1 VRGSCLAILDH
12 LILRRRTFYEPTN
25 TYFFDEMKILF
36 AVFLL
41 LLPTAVCMPQTQTRS
56 SIYHSGWID
65 FNKNGRKD
73 IYEDASAP
81 LEKRIDDLLSQMTL
95 EEKTNQ
101 LATLY
106 GFGRVLK
113 DELPT
118 AEWKTKIWKD
128 GIANIDEH
136 LNGLAYNPQ
145 AKTQYSYPYSKHAEA
160 INTVQRWFIEETRLG
175 VPVDFTNEGLH
186 GLCHDRATPF
196 PGQINTGSA
205 WDKDLLRRIGHIT
218 GREAKALGYTNIYS
232 PILDI
237 ARDPRWG
244 RTVETYGEDPYL
256 VAALGKEMVK
266 GLQAEGVVSTLKHY
280 AVYSAPKGGRDGN
293 ARTDP
298 HITFREMQE
307 LYLAPFRVA
316 IRDAGALGVM
326 SSYND
331 YDGVPVSASPYFLT
345 EILRGQWGF
354 RGYVVSD
361 SRAVEF
367 VYEKHHVAPDYKDA
381 VRQVVEAGLNVR
393 TNFTSPAEYILPLR
407 ELVRDGSLSV
417 KTLDARVR
425 DVLRVKFWLG
435 LFDNPYV
442 DPKRADKSVRTKDAL
457 EISLRASRESLVLLK
472 NANDT
477 LPLDKNR
484 IKSIFVTGP
493 NATEVNHSISRY
505 GPSNINVVSVLD
517 GIKQFVEP
525 GVEVKYAKGCH
536 MIDARFP
543 ESEILPEPP
552 NADEQQMIAEAATMA
567 KSADV
572 AIVVLGEDNNLV
584 GEGYSR
590 TSLDLPGHQ
599 LDLLKAIQAT
609 GKPVVLVL
617 INGRPLTINW
627 ADRHVPAII
636 ESWFSGEFGGQA
648 IAESLFGAYNPG
660 GKLPITFP
668 KTVGQIPFNF
678 PFKPGSQANEPAKGF
693 GGNGKSQIQGALYPF
708 GFGLSYTTFEY
719 SNLHVTPE
727 KQRPAGNVYVSVD
740 VRNTG
745 RRAGDEVVQL
755 YVSDKVS
762 SVTIYEKQLRGFER
776 TNLQPGEMKTVTFT
790 LQPDDLMLLDRNMNW
805 TVEPGEFEVMIGNSS
820 EDIRLKQT
828 FEIIR

>member
-1 VRGSCLAILDH
+1 MRSLLSLC
-12 LILRRRTFYEPTN
+12 LILLQS
-25 TYFFDEMKILF
+25 MS
-36 AVFLL
+36 AV
-41 LLPTAVCMPQTQTRS
+41 PQIPKRLN
-56 SIYHSGWID
+56 IYYSGWID

-73 IYEDASAP
+73 VYEDPAAP
-81 LEKRIDDLLSQMTL
+81 IEKRLEDLLSQMTI
-95 EEKTNQ
+95 EEKTCQ

-128 GIANIDEH
+128 GIGNIDEH
-136 LNGLAYNPQ
+136 LNAVAYHPETR
-145 AKTQYSYPYSKHAEA
+145 TQYSYPYSKHAEA

-175 VPVDFTNEGLH
+175 IPVDFTNEGLH
-186 GLCHDRATPF
+186 GLTHDRATAF

-205 WDKDLLRRIGHIT
+205 WDKDLIRRIGHIV

-256 VAALGKEMVK
+256 VSALGKEMVK
-266 GLQAEGVVSTLKHY
+266 ALQEEGVASTVKHF

-298 HITFREMQE
+298 HITFREMQQ
-307 LYLAPFRVA
+307 LYLAPFRAA

-331 YDGVPVSASPYFLT
+331 YDGVPVTASHYFLT
-345 EILRGQWGF
+345 NILREQWGF

-361 SRAVEF
+361 SRAVKF
-367 VYEKHHVAPDYKDA
+367 VYEKHRLAKDYKEA
-381 VRQVVEAGLNVR
+381 VRQVVEAGLNIR
-393 TNFTSPAEYILPLR
+393 TDFTPPDDFILPLR
-407 ELVRDGSLSV
+407 ELVKQGRLSMQ
-417 KTLDARVR
+417 TLDARVR

-442 DPKRADKSVRTKDAL
+442 EAKKADKTVRTEDAL
-457 EISLRASRESLVLLK
+457 QTSLRASRESLVLLK
-472 NANDT
+472 NADNT
-477 LPLDKNR
+477 LPLDKNK
-484 IKSIFVTGP
+484 IKSILVTGP

-505 GPSNINVVSVLD
+505 GPSNINVISVLD
-517 GIKQFVEP
+517 GIKKFVP
-525 GVEVKYAKGCH
+525 PSIEVKYAKGCNLV
-536 MIDARFP
+536 DQRFP

-552 NADEQQMIAEAATMA
+552 SAGEQKMIDEAVAMA
-567 KSADV
+567 KTVDV
-572 AIVVLGEDNNLV
+572 AVVVLGEDNETV
-584 GEGYSR
+584 GESRSR

-609 GKPVVLVL
+609 GKPTVLVL

-627 ADRHVPAII
+627 ANRYVPAIL
-636 ESWFSGEFGGQA
+636 EAWFPGEFGGQA
-648 IAESLFGAYNPG
+648 VAEVLFGAYNPG

-668 KTVGQIPFNF
+668 KSVGQIPFNF
-678 PFKPGSQANEPAKGF
+678 PYKPASQADEPKKGF
-693 GGNGKSQIQGALYPF
+693 NGEGKAQVQGALYPF
-708 GFGLSYTTFEY
+708 GHGLSYTTFEY
-719 SNLHVTPE
+719 SNLKVFPE
-727 KQRPAGNVYVSVD
+727 KQRPAGTISVSVD

-745 RRAGDEVVQL
+745 RRDGDEVVQL
-755 YVSDKVS
+755 YLSDKVS
-762 SVTIYEKQLRGFER
+762 SVTVYEKQLRGFER
-776 TNLQPGEMKTVTFT
+776 VRLNSGESRTVTFT
-790 LQPDDLMLLDRNMNW
+790 LQPDDLALLDRHMNW
-805 TVEPGEFEVMIGNSS
+805 VVEPGEFEVMLGSSS
-820 EDIRLKQT
+820 EDIRQRKT
-828 FEIIR
+828 IEIIE

>member
-1 VRGSCLAILDH
+1 MAKILLTVC
-12 LILRRRTFYEPTN
+12 LILLQATVS
-25 TYFFDEMKILF
+25 I
-36 AVFLL
+36 
-41 LLPTAVCMPQTQTRS
+41 PQTRTNG
-56 SIYHSGWID
+56 IYHSGWID
-65 FNKNGRKD
+65 FNKNGRED
-73 IYEDASAP
+73 VYENPAAP
-81 LEKRIDDLLSQMTL
+81 IEKRVEDLLAQMKL

-118 AEWKTKIWKD
+118 PEWKTKIWKD

-136 LNGLAYNPQ
+136 LNGVAYHPETR
-145 AKTQYSYPYSKHAEA
+145 TQYSYPYSKHADA

-175 VPVDFTNEGLH
+175 IPVDFTNEGLH
-186 GLCHDRATPF
+186 GLCHDRATAF

-205 WDKDLLRRIGHIT
+205 WDKDLIHHIGVIV
-218 GREAKALGYTNIYS
+218 GREARALGYTNIYS

-256 VAALGKEMVK
+256 VGALGREMVK
-266 GLQAEGVVSTLKHY
+266 GLQEQNVVSTLKHY
-280 AVYSAPKGGRDGN
+280 AVYSAPKGGRDGE

-307 LYLAPFRVA
+307 LYLAPFRAAV
-316 IRDAGALGVM
+316 RDAGALGVM

-331 YDGVPVSASPYFLT
+331 YDGVPVSASHYFLT
-345 EILRGQWGF
+345 DILRGQWGF

-367 VYEKHHVAPDYKDA
+367 VATKHHVATDAKEA

-393 TNFTSPAEYILPLR
+393 TDFTSPSEYILPMR
-407 ELVRDGSLSV
+407 ELLKEGRLSI
-417 KTLDARVR
+417 KTVDERVR

-435 LFDNPYV
+435 LFDHPFV
-442 DPKRADKSVRTKDAL
+442 EAKRADEIVRTKDAL
-457 EISLRASRESLVLLK
+457 ETSLRASRESLVLLK
-472 NANDT
+472 NANET
-477 LPLDKNR
+477 LPLDKGK

-493 NATEVNHSISRY
+493 NAAEINHSISRY
-505 GPSNINVVSVLD
+505 GPSNINVVSALE
-517 GIKQFVEP
+517 GIKKFV
-525 GVEVKYAKGCH
+525 GVNVEVKYAKGCE
-536 MIDARFP
+536 MVDARYP

-552 NADEQQMIAEAATMA
+552 DATEQKMIDEAATMA

-572 AIVVLGEDNNLV
+572 TVVVLGEDNHTV

-609 GKPVVLVL
+609 GKPTILVL

-627 ADRHVPAII
+627 AERHVGAIL
-636 ESWFSGEFGGQA
+636 EAWFPGEYGGQS
-648 IAESLFGAYNPG
+648 IAEVLFGAYNPG

-678 PFKPGSQANEPAKGF
+678 PFKPGSQANEAARGF
-693 GGNGKSQIQGALYPF
+693 GGNGRSQVQGALYPF
-708 GFGLSYTTFEY
+708 GYGLSYTKFEY
-719 SNLHVTPE
+719 SNMLVTPE
-727 KQRPAGNVYVSVD
+727 KQGAAGSINISVD

-745 RRAGDEVVQL
+745 QRAGAEIVQL
-755 YVSDKVS
+755 YIADKVS
-762 SVTIYEKQLRGFER
+762 SVTNYESQLRGFER
-776 TNLQPGEMKTVTFT
+776 VHLNPSETRTLKFT
-790 LQPDDLMLLDRNMNW
+790 IEPEDLMLLDSNMNW
-805 TVEPGEFEVMIGNSS
+805 TVEPGEFEVRLGSS
-820 EDIRLKQT
+820 SQDIRLRKA
-828 FEIIR
+828 FEITR